1 MANITV
7 DLTKKACGYV
17 ENLYNQRCAF
27 MRTCEKIIAVCQ
39 ADFNAPENVEIAKRA
54 KEIYKS
60 AQDDIKA
67 IDNALAALHLFTSGG
82 IVCSDGWPSN
92 FNRIGRFITKQEAAF
107 NGATG
112 VFRAVMSAFG
122 IVYEC
127 DKDSGVTI
135 RYAYIYTYPGED

>member
-27 MRTCEKIIAVCQ
+27 MRTCEKIIDVCQ
-39 ADFNAPENVEIAKRA
+39 ADFNDPEHVEIAKRA

-60 AQDDIKA
+60 AHDDIKA

-92 FNRIGRFITKQEAAF
+92 FSRIGRFITKQEAAF

-112 VFRAVMSAFG
+112 VFRAVLSAFG

-135 RYAYIYTYPGED
+135 RYTYIYTYPGED